1 MKSVI
6 ETGSFIDEAAIGHV
20 LESVRPDPVAT
31 GEVLAKARE
40 ARGLEAREMAQL
52 MTIQDPELLEELFAS
67 ARRVKEDIYGR
78 RLVLFAPLY
87 VSNLCSNE
95 CAYCAFRIGNRN
107 LQRQALSQDEV
118 RAEVEALVNQGHK
131 RLLIVAGETQGKYGL
146 EYISDC
152 IATAYSVKTDRGEI
166 RRINVNLAPLTVEE
180 FRQLKKTGIGTFQL
194 FQETYHRE
202 TYRQVHTAG
211 PKSNYDWRVTAMHR
225 AMAGGLDDVGIGVLF
240 GLHDWRFEMLAMLQ
254 HIRSL
259 EEQFGVGPH
268 TISVP
273 RMEPA
278 HGSDVSIG
286 PPAPVTDQDFLKIV
300 AITRLTVPYTGMI
313 MSTRESAEMR
323 NHTLALG
330 ISQISAGSR
339 TNPGGYKAGLEGE
352 KFEAAQFQLGDHRE
366 LDEVI
371 REVASMGYL
380 PSFCTACYRLGRTGQ
395 DFMDLAKP
403 GEIKDH
409 CNPNAVAT
417 FLEYLQDYGS
427 PETRRVGEAAIARE
441 IGTMEGIAKERSL
454 TMADRVRAGEHDV
467 IC

>member
-1 MKSVI
+1 VKSVV
-6 ETGSFIDEAAIGHV
+6 ETGSFIDEEAIGQV

-31 GEVLAKARE
+31 REVLAKARG
-40 ARGLEAREMAQL
+40 AQGLEAREMAQL
-52 MTIQDPELLEELFAS
+52 MTIEDPELLEELFSS
-67 ARRVKEDIYGR
+67 ARQVKEDIYGR

-95 CAYCAFRIGNRN
+95 CAYCAFRVGNKN
-107 LQRQALSQDEV
+107 LKRKALTQDEV
-118 RAEVEALVNQGHK
+118 RTEVEALVNQGHK
-131 RLLIVAGETQGKYGL
+131 RLLIVAGETQGRFGL

-152 IATAYSVKTDRGEI
+152 IATAYGVKTERGEI

-180 FRQLKKTGIGTFQL
+180 FRELKKTGIGTFQL
-194 FQETYHRE
+194 FQETYHRQ
-202 TYRQVHTAG
+202 TYRRMHTAG
-211 PKSNYDWRVTAMHR
+211 PKSNYDWRVTGMHR
-225 AMAGGLDDVGIGVLF
+225 AMAGGVDDVGIGVLF
-240 GLHDWRFEMLAMLQ
+240 GLADWRFEMLAMLQ

-259 EEQFGVGPH
+259 EQHFGVGPH

-286 PPAPVTDQDFLKIV
+286 PPAPVSDQDFLKIV

-339 TNPGGYKAGLEGE
+339 TNPGGYQASGE
-352 KFEAAQFQLGDHRE
+352 VEEFQAAQFQLGDHRD

-371 REVASMGYL
+371 REVAGMGYL

-395 DFMDLAKP
+395 DFMDLARP

-417 FLEYLQDYGS
+417 FLEYLQDYAS
-427 PETRRVGEAAIARE
+427 PETRQAGEAAIARE
-441 IGTMEGIAKERSL
+441 VAGMEGVARQRSES
-454 TMADRVRAGEHDV
+454 MAARVRTGEHDV